1 MMQEYVQ
8 EFRQVARGSKYIERP
23 LVEEFKQRMN
33 REIQ

>member
-1 MMQEYVQ
+1 MIQEYVQ
-8 EFRQVARGSKYIERP
+8 EFRWAVRGNRYIERP